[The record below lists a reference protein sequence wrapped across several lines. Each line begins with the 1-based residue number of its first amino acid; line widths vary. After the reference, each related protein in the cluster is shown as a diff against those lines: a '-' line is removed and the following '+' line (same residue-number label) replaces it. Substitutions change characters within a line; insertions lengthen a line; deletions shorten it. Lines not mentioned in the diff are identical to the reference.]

1 MMEDDLT
8 DNGLSNQRSLKLGN
22 GVWPVGE
29 KTGVVGILNVT
40 PDSFSDGGDF
50 LSVEAAVLRGKQM
63 ANEGADIVDIG
74 GESTRPGYRSVSAE
88 EEISRVV
95 PIVEAL
101 SGLDQFPP
109 ISIDTTKPE
118 VARASLEAGAVI
130 VNDIWGF
137 VHEPEIAN
145 IVSEYDASCI
155 LMHNSRL
162 GWRSENV
169 LESIKRFW
177 EESILAAKKAG
188 VDESRIILDPGIG
201 FTDTRE
207 QDLTILRGL
216 ADLKAFGFPFMIGTS
231 RKRVTG
237 VPMNLD
243 LNDRLETTL
252 ATSALA
258 AASGV
263 DFVRVHDVREN
274 VRAVRMADLIR
285 NG

>member
-1 MMEDDLT
+1 MTDDLK
-8 DNGLSNQRSLKLGN
+8 GERLSGRRKLKLGK
-22 GVWPVGE
+22 GVWRIGQR
-29 KTGVVGILNVT
+29 TGVAGILNVT
-40 PDSFSDGGDF
+40 PDSFSDGGDY
-50 LSVEAAVLRGKQM
+50 LDAEAAVLRGKEM
-63 ANEGADIVDIG
+63 ASEGADIVDIG
-74 GESTRPGYRSVSAE
+74 GESTRPGYDSVGVE

-95 PIVEAL
+95 PVIEAL
-101 SGLDQFPP
+101 SGLDRFSP

-118 VARASLEAGAVI
+118 VARAALKAGAVI
-130 VNDIWGF
+130 VNDIGGF
-137 VHEPEIAN
+137 VCGPEMAN

-162 GWRSENV
+162 GWRSDHV
-169 LESIKRFW
+169 LESIKYFW

-188 VDESRIILDPGIG
+188 IDECRIILDPGIG

-216 ADLKAFGFPFMIGTS
+216 AELKAFGFPLMIGAS

-237 VPMNLD
+237 FSTNLE
-243 LNDRLETTL
+243 LKDRLEATL

-263 DFVRVHDVREN
+263 DFVRVHDVEEN

-285 NG
+285 KG